1 MYINME
7 LICNRDFCLW
17 THGEIWKRYFNFA
30 EVPAL
35 PAPSLATFALH
46 MVAPSLSQS
55 ATPAS
60 SRPDTPLLTQPSAFI
75 TSQTSLFTSTFNATP
90 VESIIF
96 PLDLT
101 AKENKRNPTTLPKSK
116 ESHAYA
122 TIDLANFEFK
132 ESGNDNLNDNNNDDD
147 DDDDDNEDDERKEWK
162 KNWTRQQMEFA
173 SQARKSNTFVRVH
186 KKVSGNVFCLHFA
199 LLIGL

>member
-1 MYINME
+1 ME

-116 ESHAYA
+116 QSHAYA
-122 TIDLANFEFK
+122 TIDLANFKLK
-132 ESGNDNLNDNNNDDD
+132 ESGNDNLNDNNNDN
-147 DDDDDNEDDERKEWK
+147 DDDNDDNETRSTFDFLENEEDAAMSRLTNRRAVYIDEVMKRAAQSV
-162 KNWTRQQMEFA
+162 TSYLFP
-173 SQARKSNTFVRVH
+173 SYP
-186 KKVSGNVFCLHFA
+186 C
-199 LLIGL
+199 